1 MSNLKNASLI
11 LKTTDLF
18 DSSPIVTLVYG
29 YYSTTTK
36 FIVTTSTGLVQANS
50 VIPNVSVVTPSD
62 DLDTNGYGYLTLTT
76 AVANASD
83 YHSTH
88 SMVSTDNILRM
99 TTATTTQTCS
109 IKKKSSTLTL
119 SAANTDVEIGQYV
132 TGKNIPDNTQI
143 VSGGGLTWGLS
154 NSVGPKTT
162 TEVSFYTVPV
172 DVSIGDG
179 ISGTGYP
186 DGCAVTNGPF
196 SSIQYGLYYT
206 TNSIQTVAAGM
217 LHFYPTITQEVYDN
231 SLTDATYF
239 EYNGTSNKFRTSM
252 TWNSI
257 NLRTLLGDMY
267 TEYDLFNL
275 CLISID
281 TAVPQGSISTDANNL
296 NVIVKVGGLPFINQ
310 TYDVGAGHN
319 RRDATICGFRFNAS
333 TPSSTLY
340 YGNNIATFGK
350 NQELLNLTIYYERI
364 IDGMDPSITGILPP
378 KTAAVTSPFPHTV
391 FNFDI
396 IGVEKYTK
404 NGSRI

>member
-36 FIVTTSTGLVQANS
+36 FIVTTSNGLVQANS
-50 VIPNVSVVTPSD
+50 FIPNVSVVTPSD
-62 DLDTNGYGYLTLTT
+62 DLDVNGYGYLTLTT
-76 AVANASD
+76 AVANATD

-88 SMVSTDNILRM
+88 SMASTDNILYM
-99 TTATTTQTCS
+99 TSPTTTQSCS
-109 IKKKSSTLTL
+109 MKKRQNVLTL
-119 SAANTDVEIGQYV
+119 SAVNTDVEIGQLV

-143 VSGGGLTWGLS
+143 VSGSGTTWVLS
-154 NSVGPKTT
+154 NSIPSKTT
-162 TEVSFYTVPV
+162 TTVSFYTIPV
-172 DVSIGDG
+172 GVSIGDG
-179 ISGTGYP
+179 VSGTGYA
-186 DGCAVTNGPF
+186 DGASITNGPF

-206 TNSIQTVAAGM
+206 TNTIQTVTGAM
-217 LHFYPTITQEVYDN
+217 LHFYTTFQQPIYDN

-267 TEYDLFNL
+267 SDYDLFNL

-310 TYDVGAGHN
+310 TYDVGGGHN

-364 IDGMDPSITGILPP
+364 VDGIDPSITGILPP
-378 KTAAVTSPFPHTV
+378 KTPAVTSPFPHCV

-396 IGVEKYTK
+396 VGVEKYSK
-404 NGSRI
+404 NASRL